1 MAVPCSLP
9 EVPVKWVL
17 RTGLGV
23 DYFLIFLENSLG
35 IYVARGQGSSGA
47 SSSFPLQT
55 KAHVAVPPNEGRT
68 PWDDSSVLLQKP
80 WPLFVGQ
87 VGLGTTFRAGE

>member
-1 MAVPCSLP
+1 M
-9 EVPVKWVL
+9 KWVL
-17 RTGLGV
+17 RSGPGV

-35 IYVARGQGSSGA
+35 IYLAKSQGSSGA

-55 KAHVAVPPNEGRT
+55 KAHVTVPPSEGRT

-80 WPLFVGQ
+80 
-87 VGLGTTFRAGE
+87 GLSLWGR